1 MNFIDHNIIAFES
14 NRSDVMTYHTVTSHP
29 PKGCVVD
36 DNYPYLSVVEL
47 SSNAWSHAVPSSINI
62 RVLALWICMRWTQC
76 LVRSSVILLLHDQ
89 LIWVSDCLMF
99 NAKQLCSY
107 IMARAS
113 YVSMIWWWRHLS
125 TLEWI
130 LFVLAHW
137 NTSSRIDM
145 SLHSSTLWTLHASH
159 SKQAL
164 ICVLFVVLVKQINV

>member
-1 MNFIDHNIIAFES
+1 MTIILIWVLLS
-14 NRSDVMTYHTVTSHP
+14 
-29 PKGCVVD
+29 
-36 DNYPYLSVVEL
+36 SVV
-47 SSNAWSHAVPSSINI
+47 
-62 RVLALWICMRWTQC
+62 T
-76 LVRSSVILLLHDQ
+76 HDQ

-145 SLHSSTLWTLHASH
+145 SLHSSTLSFFLTPYGCMLNWERTHSNFTVISWTRPWPESTIYRTRSEHANHYTSIRFQLNTERDNIQFYPQ
-159 SKQAL
+159 SFYLRSQLKL
-164 ICVLFVVLVKQINV
+164 TCCI